1 MIIKAF
7 VVPTPRRIKKKIKAL
22 EKEDIF
28 LYFCIIAGMGIVNV
42 LDVKHKVIPLIG
54 LTYCGISYEILR
66 NMDEETLRVVLQNH
80 DLNKIYFNF

>member
-7 VVPTPRRIKKKIKAL
+7 VVPTPRRIKKKIRAL

-28 LYFCIIAGMGIVNV
+28 LYFCILTGMGIINV
-42 LDVKHKVIPLIG
+42 LDLEHKEIPLLG

-66 NMDEETLRVVLQNH
+66 NMDDETLRVILQNH

>member
-7 VVPTPRRIKKKIKAL
+7 VVPTPRRIKKKIKVL

-28 LYFCIIAGMGIVNV
+28 LYSCILAGIGIINT
-42 LDVKHKVIPLIG
+42 LNIENKGIPLVG
-54 LTYCGISYEILR
+54 LAYCGISYEILR
-66 NMDEETLRVVLQNH
+66 NMDEETLKVILRNH